1 MRNIYLNANLN
12 LRVVHPVSTD
22 EVLATESWR
31 NNHSTLTEEMLFKA
45 CPEAK
50 GGNPATGLLI
60 GMLVT

>member
-1 MRNIYLNANLN
+1 MPTSTFAWYILFLQMRF
-12 LRVVHPVSTD
+12 
-22 EVLATESWR
+22 WR
-31 NNHSTLTEEMLFKA
+31 PSHGGITIPLLTEEMLFKA